1 MNRVGSSVFEKA
13 VEIEVVKSEVVGV
26 LVGGGG
32 CAARPPSTWSK
43 LHLLHQFETISY
55 KHCTSK
61 MLGIDY
67 PDSDE
72 EEDVPATKPE
82 VRLEN
87 VLGGLR

>member
-1 MNRVGSSVFEKA
+1 MNRVGSSVLEKA
-13 VEIEVVKSEVVGV
+13 VEIEVVKSGVVVV

-32 CAARPPSTWSK
+32 CAACPPSTWSK
-43 LHLLHQFETISY
+43 LHLLHQFEIISN
-55 KHCTSK
+55 KHCTYK

-72 EEDVPATKPE
+72 EDVVPATQPE